1 MPLLSPLFTLIHNA
15 LTCPVFFTQRHPFNG
30 QAALQ
35 KRNAED
41 APTIKQLIQMTV
53 NLDDIHTDVWPWGME
68 PIYYNGMLVGSTT
81 STSYKP
87 SSGKVRCFGMIEEE
101 NTVSKVDEEDLMYEI
116 DINGKTYSA
125 QRIVKIVFN

>member
-1 MPLLSPLFTLIHNA
+1 
-15 LTCPVFFTQRHPFNG
+15 
-30 QAALQ
+30 
-35 KRNAED
+35 
-41 APTIKQLIQMTV
+41 MTV